1 MEMMCAGL
9 NNHSHADIQHVGAGI
24 EGHRPVLLGIAT
36 LVLMVAASVLVFVYR
51 DEIARFASLG
61 YVATA
66 VACFVLNCGVFGL
79 SPSGAV
85 AVQMSLVLDP
95 VFVSLAAGLGAG
107 LGEVTSYWAGKAT
120 RIVRPDMR
128 WLARL
133 EGCGGLGVFAC
144 AFAGSFISGNASDA
158 IGLVCGRLGKAP
170 LAFMTGAVL
179 AKIAKMLLLV
189 FLANGAFDVLGL
201 EL

>member
-1 MEMMCAGL
+1 MEMMCAGQ
-9 NNHSHADIQHVGAGI
+9 NNHSHADIQHEGTRI
-24 EGHRPVLLGIAT
+24 ERHRPVLLGIAA

-51 DEIARFASLG
+51 DEIAQFASLG

-66 VACFVLNCGVFGL
+66 VACFVLNSGVFGL

-120 RIVRPDMR
+120 RIVRPDTR

-133 EGCGGLGVFAC
+133 EGCGGLGVFMC
-144 AFAGSFISGNASDA
+144 AFAGSFISGNASDV
-158 IGLVCGRLGKAP
+158 IGLVCGRLSKSP